1 MYHVTSICAELEV
14 SRGEE
19 LNDFFIWVLLVVWSA
34 CKVFF
39 RDASINYGDAN
50 SGSYYFV
57 GDMFMSFFAIYTME
71 LFQCWSLMACPYLW
85 NHLKEK
91 KGRVNNPTEPFSE
104 EFLQFE
110 QGILAF
116 TSEITWKRRKVEI
129 SFKRIFG
136 SCFLFLILITGVE
149 GRLSALFLTKANKI
163 F

>member
-1 MYHVTSICAELEV
+1 MYHVTSICAEWEV

-57 GDMFMSFFAIYTME
+57 GDMFKSFLQFIQWSCSNAGLWWLALTCEITWKKRKAE
-71 LFQCWSLMACPYLW
+71 LIILQS
-85 NHLKEK
+85 
-91 KGRVNNPTEPFSE
+91 FSE
-104 EFLQFE
+104 EFPHLRK
-110 QGILAF
+110 GILAF